1 MVEDSMAKKLIQTPT
16 SLVLKLLFCLL
27 LAGQTILAPAV
38 EAKTVPA
45 AAFAVRG
52 VLAPDRP
59 LEAGDYIWEAA
70 GVPAGQTSIVVDLSA
85 QLIYVY
91 RGGIEIGRAYI
102 IYGDDDKPTPTGT
115 FSILEKKARHI
126 SNIYH
131 VPMPYMLR
139 LTWTGIAIHESEVD
153 DEYATHGC
161 IGIPEEFSAL
171 LFSVAKVGDPV
182 MVTRGWMRNAYAHQS
197 AAR

>member
-1 MVEDSMAKKLIQTPT
+1 MTGTMKGGIGVAGFRN
-16 SLVLKLLFCLL
+16 VLL
-27 LAGQTILAPAV
+27 LAFMLFAMLAGGATG
-38 EAKTVPA
+38 ASA
-45 AAFAVRG
+45 QSFAVKS

-70 GVPAGQTSIVVDLSA
+70 GVRDGPTNIVVDLSA

-91 RGGIEIGRAYI
+91 RGGVEIGRAYI
-102 IYGDDDKPTPTGT
+102 IYGDDEKPTPTGSFT
-115 FSILEKKARHI
+115 ILEKKARHI

-139 LTWTGIAIHESEVD
+139 LTWTGIAIHESEID

-161 IGIPEEFSAL
+161 IGVPEEFSAL
-171 LFSVAKVGDPV
+171 LFSVAQKGDRV
-182 MVTRGWMRNAYAHQS
+182 LVTRNWKAKVPTYQ
-197 AAR
+197 AAP